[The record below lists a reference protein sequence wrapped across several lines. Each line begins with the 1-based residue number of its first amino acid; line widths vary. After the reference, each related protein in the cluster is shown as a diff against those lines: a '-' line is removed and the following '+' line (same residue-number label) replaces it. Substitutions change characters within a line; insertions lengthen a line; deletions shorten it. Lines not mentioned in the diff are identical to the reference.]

1 MSQSPTHAFSGSRL
15 GPELYVLSRPQIRSA
30 REILASTRFDTL
42 DGLVDGRPGDIAIC
56 GYGKEC
62 YPIKREVF
70 MGAYEILGNVG
81 HDFVA
86 ERLIHVRRAWEVLD
100 AGGTFDYGPG
110 RGVVA
115 VERGSWLYESDDGD
129 FGTIHSAVKNAG
141 HVVAGP
147 AASTEGV
154 DWRARTERWR
164 SWLCVLPPLLVLLAL
179 LAFVLSFYESVPKAV
194 ISTIIG
200 MELLLMIAG
209 GLVVAAMKRQRWFL
223 WACVQT
229 STSMGREFESAAV
242 LLGQAPSARFPNMA
256 LWRAAQICREDDPEA
271 GTMSDDAAKI
281 KSLRDAITHRLST
294 LEGEV
299 ARSHRREAVSSRV
312 TLVAFC
318 LVLAGNLT
326 LLVGSHSVAI
336 EMVVIWIPAVVSALH
351 SFDLRRRTAERVT
364 VTQQLI
370 DRLRFALAQLMAD
383 GGTPGPVRDS
393 ILRLICLAV
402 AQYTQRELRLLIE
415 AEAPIPV

>member
-1 MSQSPTHAFSGSRL
+1 
-15 GPELYVLSRPQIRSA
+15 
-30 REILASTRFDTL
+30 
-42 DGLVDGRPGDIAIC
+42 
-56 GYGKEC
+56 
-62 YPIKREVF
+62 
-70 MGAYEILGNVG
+70 
-81 HDFVA
+81 
-86 ERLIHVRRAWEVLD
+86 
-100 AGGTFDYGPG
+100 
-110 RGVVA
+110 
-115 VERGSWLYESDDGD
+115 
-129 FGTIHSAVKNAG
+129 
-141 HVVAGP
+141 
-147 AASTEGV
+147 
-154 DWRARTERWR
+154 
-164 SWLCVLPPLLVLLAL
+164 
-179 LAFVLSFYESVPKAV
+179 
-194 ISTIIG
+194 
-200 MELLLMIAG
+200 
-209 GLVVAAMKRQRWFL
+209 
-223 WACVQT
+223 
-229 STSMGREFESAAV
+229 
-242 LLGQAPSARFPNMA
+242 
-256 LWRAAQICREDDPEA
+256 
-271 GTMSDDAAKI
+271 MSDDAAKI

-318 LVLAGNLT
+318 LGLAVNLT